1 MASDHL
7 NQYVIE
13 TEIARLRGRADRLAT
28 ETAAARS
35 AAESSREERERFEA
49 ILNMVDVLIY
59 ICSADYTVQ
68 YVNGRLCER
77 TGLDPSGHKCYSAL
91 HDLDEVCSWCP
102 NERVF
107 AGETVT
113 WEVVSPK
120 DNRWYQAVN
129 MPFTNRD
136 GTLSKM
142 SVIRDI
148 TETKQT
154 EHELRQSREH
164 LESRVQ
170 ERTAALMSINQQ
182 LVSEIADRKS
192 AQREAR
198 DAEAR
203 YRALVERIPAV
214 IYTSDPYDTGKSM
227 YVSPQVETVFGCAQE
242 EWLADAD
249 LRTSLLHPDDKDRVR
264 RELIRSRD
272 EEQPFVSEY
281 RMITKRGDTV
291 WIHDEALFVT
301 DESGQPICVQGVMLD
316 ITRRKDAEEA
326 LKRSEERFR
335 AVIEGARDCI
345 FIKDSTLKYT
355 QVNGAMENLLG
366 MRASEIIGATD
377 DIIFG
382 REAGKHILEVELRA
396 LDGEAIEEEHKRPVG
411 GVMLTFHDIRVPLR
425 SPDGTVV
432 GVCGI
437 SRNITERRSGEPA
450 QVFTASSYPSDAMHA
465 VLEKAGFAAAT
476 DSIVLLMGESG
487 SGKDYLA
494 RWIHDHSPRST
505 GPFFAINCAALVQ
518 ELAESEL
525 FGHEPGSFTG
535 ARGRK
540 RGLLELAE
548 GGTLLLN
555 EIGELSAPLQAKLLS
570 FLDTRAFMRVGG
582 TKSVRVNARLIAATH
597 RNLEAEVAAGRF
609 LQPLFFRL
617 NVLSV
622 RVPPLRERAAD
633 IPYLVHEI
641 LGRLEQEM
649 QLSERP
655 VAAPETLEA
664 FARYHWPG
672 NVRELR
678 NVLERAVM
686 LSGNPVIEP
695 SVTSL
700 PVNDRDWSYEVCFP
714 TESTL
719 REVLDEVTRSV
730 CREAILRTNGS
741 KKAAAEA
748 LGISRDTL
756 YRYLKRFGL
765 LE

>member
-13 TEIARLRGRADRLAT
+13 TEIARLRERADRLEI

-35 AAESSREERERFEA
+35 AAESSRDERERFEA

-59 ICSADYTVQ
+59 ICSADYTVE

-77 TGLDPSGHKCYSAL
+77 TGLDPTGHKCYTAL

-102 NERVF
+102 NQRVF

-148 TETKQT
+148 TDTKQT

-170 ERTAALMSINQQ
+170 ERTAALMSINEQ

-227 YVSPQVETVFGCAQE
+227 YVSPQVETVFGYTQE

-249 LRTSLLHPDDKDRVR
+249 LRTSLLHPDDKDQV
-264 RELIRSRD
+264 SRD
-272 EEQPFVSEY
+272 LKHSRSEKQPFVSEH

-450 QVFTASSYPSDAMHA
+450 QVFTASSYPSDAMQA

-686 LSGNPVIEP
+686 LSGTPVIEP

-700 PVNDRDWSYEVCFP
+700 PVDDRDWSYEVCFP